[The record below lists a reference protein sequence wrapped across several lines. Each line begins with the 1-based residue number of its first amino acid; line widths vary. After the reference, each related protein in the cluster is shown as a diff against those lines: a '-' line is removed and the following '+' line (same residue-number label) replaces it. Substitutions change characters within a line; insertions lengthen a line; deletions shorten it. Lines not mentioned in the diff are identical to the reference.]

1 MGFVVGIKKP
11 HQSRAGHYNPSSQSP
26 NLHQLSALTV
36 LNGILVWLLLECC
49 MAEVWLKQYKP
60 EMGFFGPF
68 LDYSRVEKR
77 DFVIGLQVLVLKD
90 LWG

>member
-1 MGFVVGIKKP
+1 
-11 HQSRAGHYNPSSQSP
+11 
-26 NLHQLSALTV
+26 
-36 LNGILVWLLLECC
+36 